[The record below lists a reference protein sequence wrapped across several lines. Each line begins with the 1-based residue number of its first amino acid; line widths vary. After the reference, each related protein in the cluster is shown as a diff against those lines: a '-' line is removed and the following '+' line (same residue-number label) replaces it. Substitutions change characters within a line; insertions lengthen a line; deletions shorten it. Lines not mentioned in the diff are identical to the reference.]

1 MRISRWSQ
9 RQQTRPDQPSR
20 RQSWKFI
27 KQRNLILLTLSRLA
41 ASTTLAHT
49 VLLLNQIPGFSYSMR
64 LSRPPTFRWRLH
76 SQARCRL
83 PQPHQESTGSRIS
96 EAGYVLCSCVEV
108 NIILQGA
115 SPVDHA
121 EITIR
126 ECPGGRNPEVSQ
138 YRPTERQPLSGRSRG
153 SGDRHET

>member
-76 SQARCRL
+76 SQARCRPQL
-83 PQPHQESTGSRIS
+83 PRQESTGLKIF
-96 EAGYVLCSCVEV
+96 EAGYVLCSCVKV
-108 NIILQGA
+108 NIIFQGA
-115 SPVDHA
+115 SPGDHA
-121 EITIR
+121 EIAVA
-126 ECPGGRNPEVSQ
+126 ECPGCRHPEVSQ
-138 YRPTERQPLSGRSRG
+138 YRPTERQPLSARSRG
-153 SGDRHET
+153 SGDRHER